1 VKIELQTLI
10 ALAGVLGGVFVA
22 YGQLTGQI
30 SALELRVDHLEL
42 MAEKA
47 FNIYTGSQ

>member
-1 VKIELQTLI
+1 MKIDTQTMI
-10 ALAGVLGGVFVA
+10 ALVGIIGGVIVG

-30 SALELRVDHLEL
+30 SAMELRIDHLEL

>member
-1 VKIELQTLI
+1 MKIDIQTLI
-10 ALAGVLGGVFVA
+10 ALVDVLGGVFVA

-30 SALELRVDHLEL
+30 SALELRVEHLEI

>member
-1 VKIELQTLI
+1 MKIELQTII
-10 ALAGVLGGVFVA
+10 ALVGVLGGVFVA

-30 SALELRVDHLEL
+30 SAMELRIDHLEL

-47 FNIYTGSQ
+47 YALYTGSQ

>member
-1 VKIELQTLI
+1 MKIDTQTII
-10 ALAGVLGGVFVA
+10 ALVGVVGAIIVG

-30 SALELRVDHLEL
+30 SAMELRIDHLEM

>member
-1 VKIELQTLI
+1 MKIDIQTL
-10 ALAGVLGGVFVA
+10 VTLGGVLATVFIA

-30 SALELRVDHLEL
+30 SALELKVSHLEIL
-42 MAEKA
+42 AEKA